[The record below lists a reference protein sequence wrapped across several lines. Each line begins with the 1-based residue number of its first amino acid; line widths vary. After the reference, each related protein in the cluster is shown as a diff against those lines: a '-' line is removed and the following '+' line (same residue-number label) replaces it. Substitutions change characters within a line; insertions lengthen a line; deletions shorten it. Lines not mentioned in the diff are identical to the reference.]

1 MRTTTSLGTVFAIGL
16 ALSFAHVVS
25 AQNEISGTMMVVK
38 GDVKVTSAKSGK
50 TDPAKVGTKVYSG
63 DTIASAADSRAK
75 IVMSDKNVINISPD
89 SKITIEKYE
98 NSEKGGRNVELKVDY
113 GKVRASVEQKYDGEK
128 NKFNIRTPTAVAGV
142 RGTDFVT
149 GFNRATGQ
157 TRIVTF
163 TGVVAAGQAGPGGQ
177 ILNAVFVRPGMATN
191 IDQGKPPEPPRPMPA
206 SDLKNIETEMGGA
219 AGALPDSAGPVDG
232 PADKQNPTEQ
242 AEAKPDQS
250 QNADQ
255 AASDQPVERA
265 PAAIPGQMLDSKD
278 LDTVNI
284 VKDIGR
290 ADGGIPVT
298 APPNFIPG
306 GYQPP
311 VGPTPNPFLDN
322 AIRNQKSRVNVK
334 IVTQ

>member
-1 MRTTTSLGTVFAIGL
+1 MRMTTSLGTVFAIGL

-98 NSEKGGRNVELKVDY
+98 NSEKGRNVELKVDY

-191 IDQGKPPEPPRPMPA
+191 IEQGKPPEPPRPMPA
-206 SDLKNIETEMGGA
+206 SDLKNIEAEMGGA
-219 AGALPDSAGPVDG
+219 SGALPDSAGPVDG
-232 PADKQNPTEQ
+232 PADKQNPTDQ
-242 AEAKPDQS
+242 AENKPDQS

-255 AASDQPVERA
+255 AAGDKPAERA
-265 PAAIPGQMLDSKD
+265 PAAIPGQMLDAKD

-290 ADGGIPVT
+290 ADGSAPIQVPV
-298 APPNFIPG
+298 NFVPI
-306 GYQPP
+306 QPQP
-311 VGPTPNPFLDN
+311 VGPIISDFVKETSKTQRSNV
-322 AIRNQKSRVNVK
+322 RVI
-334 IVTQ
+334 IVPQ